1 MPKVPS
7 TAEAPDVKPDP
18 YPKESPSKKSSS
30 SGKGVFTEE
39 MDRKIIHHV
48 LKKSDI
54 SLRFDWPELVQNEF
68 PGMTTKQVSCAIDRH
83 DTQRLSAA
91 YRPPVSLEAE
101 GSMGL

>member
-18 YPKESPSKKSSS
+18 YPKASPSKRSSS

-68 PGMTTKQVSCAIDRH
+68 PGMTTKQVSYAIDRY
-83 DTQRLSAA
+83 DSQAFISGLPSTRL
-91 YRPPVSLEAE
+91 L
-101 GSMGL
+101 GS

>member
-1 MPKVPS
+1 MPKTPS
-7 TAEAPDVKPDP
+7 SAEAPDIKPDP

-68 PGMTTKQVSCAIDRH
+68 PGMTAKQVSYGIGRNDI
-83 DTQRLSAA
+83 QLSSVA
-91 YRPPVSLEAE
+91 YRSPIPSSVE